1 MEDTNTVLPIY
12 SIIGIL
18 FKFILL
24 IYYIYSLY
32 SVMAPIQFTNKMGS
46 IVFLIL
52 ALLLSLILGSFYGEP
67 VSPVMSP
74 PFTQILPGVIN

>member
-1 MEDTNTVLPIY
+1 
-12 SIIGIL
+12 
-18 FKFILL
+18 
-24 IYYIYSLY
+24 
-32 SVMAPIQFTNKMGS
+32 MAPIQFTNKMGS